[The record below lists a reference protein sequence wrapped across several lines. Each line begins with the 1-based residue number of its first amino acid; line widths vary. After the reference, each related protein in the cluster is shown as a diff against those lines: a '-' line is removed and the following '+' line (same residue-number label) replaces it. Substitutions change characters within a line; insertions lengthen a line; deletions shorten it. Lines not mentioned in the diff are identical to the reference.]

1 MTINK
6 KDKSLGYFK
15 ILVFF
20 SLSIRTIKFVVGVV
34 LFFIFLIPSFSK
46 LLTNSDSL
54 IINSGLL
61 ITIFIWILLTIISR
75 TLMIAYIVK
84 VSIPNQ
90 IFINVRQNSTIL
102 SKLSIIKTTAIIGF
116 FIPYVDVISTIM
128 FLLLISHHQ
137 KELINPE
144 ELTLKVNSN
153 M

>member
-1 MTINK
+1 
-6 KDKSLGYFK
+6 
-15 ILVFF
+15 
-20 SLSIRTIKFVVGVV
+20 
-34 LFFIFLIPSFSK
+34 
-46 LLTNSDSL
+46 
-54 IINSGLL
+54 
-61 ITIFIWILLTIISR
+61 
-75 TLMIAYIVK
+75 MIAYIVK

>member
-116 FIPYVDVISTIM
+116 FIPYVDVISMIM

>member
-20 SLSIRTIKFVVGVV
+20 SLSIRVIKFVVGII

-116 FIPYVDVISTIM
+116 FIPYVDVISMIM

>member
-6 KDKSLGYFK
+6 KDKSLSYFK

-20 SLSIRTIKFVVGVV
+20 SLSIRVIKFVVGII

-116 FIPYVDVISTIM
+116 FIPYVDVISMIM